1 MVVFKDPFPSGTGL
15 GPCPTGVECSC
26 VSGVLCPPPTG
37 TGCFVCGYDPTGC
50 GPSGCK
56 DYFFSQNVNYTFL
69 NGFVQGF
76 NGKLGMGGSESS
88 VNIDLVFED
97 NRCYPSG
104 GVSGVG
110 GCSGCPSGSVY
121 DGRLG
126 YLYTFSMG
134 SFCFRGILSNHTYSE
149 DSGGYKYRLT
159 LNDGR
164 NLLSKITVI
173 LNSVYTN
180 PASSGLPSGLQFSVL
195 NALYFLEPSVDDC
208 DGQEKCKDFMKSGAN
223 NKGIYLKNA
232 LIQLNNK
239 QIQIPISKACLKL
252 KLDRLISIMPSTYR
266 TTTIDMSLLDLIE
279 LCCEETGHD
288 FFVQIT
294 RDNELEIL
302 PVDYTKPVSGTPLL
316 NLITKFSADNIAVSK
331 EYGQEMTFEKNKR
344 LVFGDFYHYLT
355 MVKDGTIN
363 PTGCPQNTV
372 STPQTLTSDIPLA
385 TITNPPL
392 DKLVTRPSGNQLII
406 NASGLPPSP
415 TGC

>member
-1 MVVFKDPFPSGTGL
+1 MANFIYPFPSGTGL
-15 GPCPTGVECSC
+15 GPCPTGIDCSTTTTEC
-26 VSGVLCPPPTG
+26 
-37 TGCFVCGYDPTGC
+37 FICGYDPSGCGPSGC

-56 DYFFSQNVNYTFL
+56 EYFFSQNVNYTFL
-69 NGFVQGF
+69 NGFIQGF
-76 NGKLGMGGSESS
+76 SGRLGMGGSESS

-104 GVSGVG
+104 GSTP
-110 GCSGCPSGSVY
+110 CTPCPSGSGY

-126 YLYTFSMG
+126 YIYTFNMG
-134 SFCFRGILSNHTYSE
+134 NFCFRGILTNHTYSE
-149 DSGGYKYRLT
+149 DNGGYKYRLT

-173 LNSVYTN
+173 LNSIYDK
-180 PASSGLPSGLQFSVL
+180 PPSGLQFDVL

-232 LIQLNNK
+232 LTKLNNK
-239 QIQIPISKACLKL
+239 QIQIPISKSCLRL

-266 TTTIDMSLLDLIE
+266 TTNIDMSLLDLIE

-288 FFVQIT
+288 FFTQIT

-302 PVDYTKPVSGTPLL
+302 PVDYTKSVSGTPLL
-316 NLITKFSADNIAVSK
+316 NLITKFSTDNIAISK

-355 MVKDGTIN
+355 TVTDGSIN
-363 PTGCPQNTV
+363 PTGCPVPTL
-372 STPQTLTSDIPLA
+372 STPQTLTSSIPLA
-385 TITNPPL
+385 IITNPPL
-392 DKLVTRPSGNQLII
+392 DKLVTRSIDEPID
-406 NASGLPPSP
+406 ASGLPPSP